1 MRWIMLLG
9 AYPSLTR
16 NTSELI
22 WQRLPNMAKIT
33 KKRVERIKPSD
44 RDVLEWDDELRGFG
58 IRVKPSGVRS
68 YIIQYRNRFGR
79 SRRLTVGTHGR
90 LTAEEA
96 RKEARL
102 LLSEV
107 ERGGDPAADRV
118 NVRRALKFADFADRY
133 MTGYVPGR
141 KKPSTIQTDKM
152 NLRCHILPAL
162 GWLPVNSV
170 TRADVVRFHQNM
182 KAVPGAANRTL
193 DLLSHMLNV
202 AEKWGLRPDG
212 SNPCRHVERYPE
224 RKRERFLSAEEFAR
238 LGHALAEAERTATE
252 RPGAVAA
259 IRLLILTGCRRSE
272 ILTLRWEHV
281 DFENRC
287 LRLPES
293 KTGAKIIHLNAAA
306 LEVLIGLNPPPTGW
320 VSTGAKEGA
329 HLVNLKKPWHRMRER
344 ADLEGVR
351 LHDLRHSFASVGV
364 SGGLSLPVIGALLGN
379 SQPATTARYAHLA
392 ADPLQQATKMIGEHI
407 AAAMKGKSGELVELP
422 GRKR

>member
-1 MRWIMLLG
+1 
-9 AYPSLTR
+9 
-16 NTSELI
+16 
-22 WQRLPNMAKIT
+22 MAKIT
-33 KKRVERIKPSD
+33 KKRVESIKPSD

-79 SRRLTVGTHGR
+79 SRRLTIGAHGR

-96 RKEARL
+96 RKEARF

-118 NVRRALKFADFADRY
+118 ISRRALKFAEFAERY
-133 MTGYVPGR
+133 MTDYVPGR

-152 NLRCHILPAL
+152 NLRCHILPVL
-162 GWLPVNSV
+162 ERLPVNAV
-170 TRADVVRFHQNM
+170 TRADVVRLHQNM
-182 KAVPGAANRTL
+182 KPVPGAANRTL
-193 DLLSHMLNV
+193 ELLSHMLNV

-212 SNPCRHVERYPE
+212 SNPCRHVEKYKLM
-224 RKRERFLSAEEFAR
+224 KRERYLSSDELAR
-238 LGHALAEAERTATE
+238 LGHALAEAERTRTE
-252 RPGAVAA
+252 RPDAFAA

-281 DFENRC
+281 DFENRR

-293 KTGAKIIHLNAAA
+293 KTGAKIIHLNAPA
-306 LEVLIGLNPPPTGW
+306 LEVLNGLTPKPTGW
-320 VSTGAKEGA
+320 VITGAKEGA

-344 ADLEGVR
+344 AKLDGVR

-364 SGGLSLPVIGALLGN
+364 SGGLSLPVIGALLGH

-392 ADPLQQATKMIGEHI
+392 ADPLQEASNMIGERI
-407 AAAMKGKSGELVELP
+407 AAAMKGKSGKVVELS
-422 GRKR
+422 RTER